1 MRRIWEK
8 RYTKFGF
15 AARRRFLVICEKPQ
29 GVESN
34 PPCSARIVKCNAT
47 QQFFEHSPHRT
58 HHTQAAPSRYTTPEQ
73 NESSATN
80 STKVRSGHQRGARST
95 VLMVS
100 AHHATLRCSKVTGI
114 FDLPRSRSVAE
125 AWPAATRCY
134 NFRVVQGSAES
145 RIPNGPGVWR
155 P

>member
-1 MRRIWEK
+1 MHVTPALIHSHRPVHIFRHLHVNMPCPPVIDMSRAHSRRVI
-8 RYTKFGF
+8 
-15 AARRRFLVICEKPQ
+15 AAPEGTSDDAI
-29 GVESN
+29 
-34 PPCSARIVKCNAT
+34 
-47 QQFFEHSPHRT
+47 
-58 HHTQAAPSRYTTPEQ
+58 PSRYTTPEQ

-95 VLMVS
+95 VIMVS